1 MAQVERRF
9 CCAADKGPA
18 NTPTPVVGIDPY
30 GRHPWSV
37 LRTLLQVA
45 GDDQGRSEICRALV
59 RNEPERQGSF
69 VQHFLHVVG
78 YMFERMAGALPPSPP
93 DTICNRR
100 AEARLI
106 TLVRDCVRARL

>member
-9 CCAADKGPA
+9 YCTADKGPA

-45 GDDQGRSEICRALV
+45 GDDRADP
-59 RNEPERQGSF
+59 R
-69 VQHFLHVVG
+69 
-78 YMFERMAGALPPSPP
+78 
-93 DTICNRR
+93 
-100 AEARLI
+100 
-106 TLVRDCVRARL
+106 